1 MRPAFTTTAVVL
13 RSWPYGES
21 DKIVRLLTEDHGK
34 ITGIA
39 KGAKRSHKRFANSLE
54 PFSLVNLSFQERS
67 HNSLAFILSAEL
79 AFVYRRLASSL
90 EKIALASYLVEIT
103 DGLTVEKDESAL
115 VFKHLKN
122 GLMIVDGDEIAPL
135 EFLISFELRLLQLAG
150 YQPALDCCKQCAVAY
165 TSDGGSRWYF
175 SPPDG
180 GILCAV
186 CGRLKNA
193 TLPLGVRALDAL
205 ATLQDEIRALRD
217 GPLYARSLPAA
228 VLQEMRVIIQRY
240 LQYYIE
246 REIKS
251 AAFLAKFVTV

>member
-1 MRPAFTTTAVVL
+1 MRSPFTTPAVVL

-21 DKIVRLLTEDHGK
+21 DKIVRLLTEDYGK

-54 PFSLVNLSFQERS
+54 SFSIVNLRFQERG
-67 HNSLAFILSAEL
+67 HNGLALILSADLAFI
-79 AFVYRRLASSL
+79 YRRLATSL

-115 VFKHLKN
+115 VFKHLRD
-122 GLMIVDGDEIAPL
+122 GLMFLDGADIAPL
-135 EFLISFELRLLQLAG
+135 EFLISFELKLLQLAG
-150 YQPALDCCKQCAVAY
+150 YQPALDCCKQCALAY
-165 TSDGGSRWYF
+165 TADAGDRWYF

-180 GILCAV
+180 GILCGI
-186 CGRLKNA
+186 CGQLKKE
-193 TLPLGVRALDAL
+193 TLALGARALGAL
-205 ATLQDEIRALRD
+205 ARLQDEVGTVHD
-217 GPLYARSLPAA
+217 GRIYDGSLPAA

-251 AAFLAKFVTV
+251 AAFLPKFVTA